1 MKGSDT
7 ALAKL
12 MSDFFCTEAK
22 DMNYKELS
30 EKVRY
35 FKESEKGVER
45 MFDSLEDMRNE
56 AVSEATIEY
65 AKKMI
70 ESGKLSLE
78 DIAEFLGLPLDK
90 VRELA
95 EAQTA

>member
-1 MKGSDT
+1 
-7 ALAKL
+7 
-12 MSDFFCTEAK
+12 
-22 DMNYKELS
+22 MNYKALS

-35 FKESEKGVER
+35 FKESEEGVEH

-70 ESGKLSLE
+70 ARGKLTLE
-78 DIAEFLGLPLDK
+78 EIAEDLGLPLDK
-90 VRELA
+90 VKELA
-95 EAQTA
+95 ESETA